1 MEDSATDKMRFFQF
15 GDSIIGRSLPDTV
28 TFLGEEFFVDFF
40 FNDEELTEIEL
51 DPLLSDVTAPGY
63 PDEKYQQI
71 KWEYGVNLLKNAFG
85 VPDYEDES
93 VVRYDFEM
101 GIYHVISI

>member
-1 MEDSATDKMRFFQF
+1 M
-15 GDSIIGRSLPDTV
+15 LW
-28 TFLGEEFFVDFF
+28 
-40 FNDEELTEIEL
+40 LTEIKL
-51 DPLLSDVTAPGY
+51 DPLLSDVTSPGY

-93 VVRYDFEM
+93 VVSYDFEM
-101 GIYHVISI
+101 GYILCYQYLTGRQVGEGGFIKIRYKRGGKI